1 MNYLFSKKITKERSD
16 VKGYGCQG
24 CWGICTSCD
33 LACSGACGYNCIGG
47 CKGGC
52 YKTSSN

>member
-16 VKGYGCQG
+16 VKGYGCEG
-24 CWGICTSCD
+24 CWGICADCGV
-33 LACSGACGYNCIGG
+33 LCSSACGYNCIGG

-52 YKTSSN
+52 YGTSS